1 MTGFTGHSPFQFI
14 TGERGFRQTNVAVSP
29 GRVLIDYVEF
39 SPAELR
45 FLAQMAEG
53 ATEHLMSECYWVDCP
68 EHSCEFTMSHTR
80 NWCGRP
86 TCREA

>member
-1 MTGFTGHSPFQFI
+1 MTGFTGHSPLL
-14 TGERGFRQTNVAVSP
+14 FRPADSQHNTPLTVTP
-29 GRVLIDYVEF
+29 GRVYISGVPF
-39 SPAELR
+39 TAAELR

-68 EHSCEFTMSHTR
+68 EHRCEYTFSHTR